1 MPPYPRGEPVN
12 ARGWA
17 QRERHD
23 LCDLLDE
30 AGPDAPTLCEGWTA
44 AHLAAHLVLRE
55 RRPDVGLGLVLP
67 GPFARHTARA
77 TDRLARR
84 GDFTALVDRVRRGPP
99 FHLRPVDGAMNLV
112 EFAVHHE
119 DVRRAGDG
127 WSPREGLGPLDD
139 LLWGRLAK
147 AARLMCRR
155 LHDVDLTLAR
165 PDGAMVHACRGNRP
179 ATLTGTP
186 VELVHFL
193 YGRRERVDVELA
205 GDEGAVHEVRTGRL
219 GI

>member
-23 LCDLLDE
+23 LCGLLDE

-99 FHLRPVDGAMNLV
+99 FHLRPVDGAMNLSLI
-112 EFAVHHE
+112 H
-119 DVRRAGDG
+119 
-127 WSPREGLGPLDD
+127 
-139 LLWGRLAK
+139 
-147 AARLMCRR
+147 
-155 LHDVDLTLAR
+155 
-165 PDGAMVHACRGNRP
+165 
-179 ATLTGTP
+179 
-186 VELVHFL
+186 
-193 YGRRERVDVELA
+193 
-205 GDEGAVHEVRTGRL
+205 
-219 GI
+219 I